1 MLNMKYGV
9 RNDGHVF
16 KLENFMPRAF
26 MVRNAVEV
34 PSENVLDFMMSDD
47 FKPAKMVVFE
57 PQYRRFILAN
67 DNEKGFEGSC
77 LITHYDNEGIR
88 IKTSANQAG
97 YLVLSEIYYPG
108 WEATVDGKKVPI
120 LRGNY
125 LFRVVPLDRGTHE
138 VQMNFVSWPFRIGA
152 IVSVFTLVFSLWFI
166 VWKWKTGLPSVHHR

>member
-9 RNDGHVF
+9 RDDGHVL
-16 KLENFMPRAF
+16 KLQDFMPRAF
-26 MVRNAVEV
+26 MVRNAIAV

-47 FKPAKMVVFE
+47 FNPAKMVVLE
-57 PQYRRFILAN
+57 PQYWRFILPD
-67 DNEKGFEGSC
+67 DNGEDFEGSC
-77 LITHYDNEGIR
+77 LITHYDNEVIR
-88 IKTSANQAG
+88 IKASANQAG

-138 VQMNFVSWPFRIGA
+138 VQLNFVSWPFRMGA
-152 IVSVFTLVFSLWFI
+152 IVSVFTLVCSLLFI
-166 VWKWKTGLPSVHHR
+166 VWKWKTGPPSV